1 MLRIVRRL
9 TECEVYSEENGRE
22 VKKGAHRHS
31 KHSNS
36 PFDTAA
42 AWARHLRCSL
52 AWLSCHDGKYK
63 LVTCIRGKM
72 SPMISTPEFFT
83 LNRDLILF
91 IYGLVFFLLG
101 VAIFLQAR
109 SSSRLDLARS
119 LRWLAL
125 FGITHAFYEWGDLF
139 IPIQS
144 AYLDQSAMRFL
155 GVLHIELLGISFA
168 CLLQFGAAVLR
179 PSGRARWLY
188 GLAPGLLLAWQVVAF
203 LILSQT
209 IPDERL
215 WRNTVNALARYFIGF
230 PGGVLAAYGLRKHT
244 LQRIK
249 PLDVPRIVRTLEVA
263 GISLGLYAFLGG
275 LIPPPVEFFPGN
287 WLNTAVFTRVM
298 VAPPSI
304 FRSLMGLIILVA
316 IVRALEI
323 FDLETE
329 RRIEALEQQQILAA
343 DHERLARELH
353 DGAIQK
359 VYTAGLLVESA
370 ARLSGRETE
379 IGQRLKKAVV
389 VLNESIADLRRN
401 LADLHATTT
410 LRTEPISLSLHQI
423 ANDPHF
429 NSLVQITLDMQLT
442 DDKLL
447 SPLRSSHVL
456 AIVNEALSNTIRH
469 AQARKVHIE
478 AHDQGRNL
486 LLVLKDDG
494 VGFSD
499 SAHNGYGLR
508 NMRDRARLLNGSLE
522 FINDKGTSVILEIPW
537 AD

>member
-1 MLRIVRRL
+1 
-9 TECEVYSEENGRE
+9 
-22 VKKGAHRHS
+22 
-31 KHSNS
+31 
-36 PFDTAA
+36 
-42 AWARHLRCSL
+42 
-52 AWLSCHDGKYK
+52 
-63 LVTCIRGKM
+63 
-72 SPMISTPEFFT
+72 MISLSDFFT

-109 SSSRLDLARS
+109 SSSRLDLARN

-144 AYLDQSAMRFL
+144 AYLSDSAMRFL
-155 GVLHIELLGISFA
+155 KVFHIDLLGISFA
-168 CLLQFGAAVLR
+168 CLLHFGVAVLR

-188 GLAPGLLLAWQVVAF
+188 GLAPGLLLVWQLVSFFA
-203 LILSQT
+203 LSGVL
-209 IPDERL
+209 PDERL
-215 WRNTVNALARYFIGF
+215 WRNTTNALARYFIGF
-230 PGGVLAAYGLRKHT
+230 PGGLLAAYGLRKHT
-244 LQRIK
+244 LERIQ
-249 PLDVPRIVRTLEVA
+249 PLHVPRIVRTLEIA
-263 GISLGLYAFLGG
+263 GISLGVYAFLGG

-304 FRSLMGLIILVA
+304 YRSLMGLITLVA
-316 IVRALEI
+316 VVRALEV

-370 ARLSGRETE
+370 LRLTGPETE

-389 VLNESIADLRRN
+389 VLNDSIADLRRN
-401 LADLHATTT
+401 LADLHDTAV
-410 LRTEPISLSLHQI
+410 LKSEPISQSLRELAQ
-423 ANDPHF
+423 DPHF
-429 NSLVQITLDMQLT
+429 NSLVQITLDMRLT
-442 DDKLL
+442 EKKML

-456 AIVNEALSNTIRH
+456 AIVNEALANTVRH
-469 AQARKVHIE
+469 AQARRVHIE
-478 AHDQGRNL
+478 ALDQGETLR
-486 LLVLKDDG
+486 LVVKDDG
-494 VGFSD
+494 VGI
-499 SAHNGYGLR
+499 SAAARNGYGLR

-522 FINDKGTSVILEIPW
+522 LINDKGTSVVLEIPW
-537 AD
+537 AE